1 MSGILLKF
9 QTSASS
15 YWEKKK
21 QKDTGNGK
29 TEIWFTRDTNGIKA
43 VKGFKS
49 RFKKKGIE
57 MRIAIK

>member
-9 QTSASS
+9 QTST
-15 YWEKKK
+15 EQRKR

-57 MRIAIK
+57 MRRAIK